1 MRISYEVGKLYKGWD
16 GTKSWKSQKD
26 REESKNKCDVR
37 KEGQELKI
45 YKSWK
50 EVSNVE

>member
-1 MRISYEVGKLYKGWD
+1 MRWETVQRLGWKKKLE
-16 GTKSWKSQKD
+16 KSEGQ
-26 REESKNKCDVR
+26 RRSKNKCDVR